1 MHKKI
6 KAFFS
11 LIICILIYH
20 ILTIT
25 NIYNPYVLPPLKD
38 IIFSFVELIKDKSL
52 IINIF
57 VSLKRVFFGFFISF
71 LFASTFAIL
80 EYRYRKFIAY
90 YGWFLQFM
98 RNIPPLSLIPL
109 LILWFGIGETS
120 KLIIIIL
127 ASFFPMYLN
136 FEKGLLCC
144 DPKLIEV
151 GKVFNFSNKKIFLK
165 IILPNALPDILVGLR
180 LGLGYS
186 YRAIIGA
193 ELIAASQGLGYMINF
208 AKSMSRIDIVIVGII
223 VIGILGYLCDYIF
236 KRLIIYDRNKKFS

>member
-38 IIFSFVELIKDKSL
+38 IIFSLVELIKDKSL

-80 EYRYRKFIAY
+80 EYRCRKFIAY
-90 YGWFLQFM
+90 YTLVWHR
-98 RNIPPLSLIPL
+98 RNFKINYYY
-109 LILWFGIGETS
+109 F
-120 KLIIIIL
+120 
-127 ASFFPMYLN
+127 SFF
-136 FEKGLLCC
+136 F
-144 DPKLIEV
+144 
-151 GKVFNFSNKKIFLK
+151 
-165 IILPNALPDILVGLR
+165 PNV
-180 LGLGYS
+180 S
-186 YRAIIGA
+186 
-193 ELIAASQGLGYMINF
+193 
-208 AKSMSRIDIVIVGII
+208 
-223 VIGILGYLCDYIF
+223 
-236 KRLIIYDRNKKFS
+236 